1 MYILTTSDN
10 YNVLHSHSSPLIAN
24 FEMGPS
30 PHLPLDIFPCIVE
43 MLDHPVYNFD
53 ALKSCSMVCR
63 AFRLICAKYMFA
75 KIKITDKNSR
85 PRPSL
90 PVDQIK
96 DLMAM
101 NPRLATYIKELVI
114 AYEPAVEWNNP
125 NLPIILNQLQN
136 VDTLSLNTGSAGIPI
151 DWYTIAE
158 PLKISLER
166 LISSPSLTDLRLDG
180 ITDFPIPWIL
190 TGSTSLK
197 NLQLSSAQ
205 SHQLYYQFEGQPEST
220 ITVRPNVPPLQLRSF
235 YVDLERSLRA
245 ARFLLTAKWPQ
256 DGLPV
261 MDFAALE
268 SLSLVLEYGEPAQV
282 AIMKMFVGILTGLRK
297 LTLQVSQSYDAV
309 PVNIFDHIHPSSLE
323 TLECLKL
330 DFTVSGNPSFAL
342 AACNELT
349 TLSSANSPL
358 QSFDLAL
365 TLLILDDSHDLEAE
379 VFNTLAKLLTIA
391 KFPVLREV
399 ILQFQVIA
407 YRPGHAE
414 ALASQLSRMAKV
426 AFDALANEP
435 SIHFDLTV
443 LAMGE
448 EIY

>member
-1 MYILTTSDN
+1 
-10 YNVLHSHSSPLIAN
+10 
-24 FEMGPS
+24 
-30 PHLPLDIFPCIVE
+30 

-63 AFRLICAKYMFA
+63 AFRPICAKYIFA

-96 DLMAM
+96 DIMAV

-125 NLPIILNQLQN
+125 NLPVILNQLQN

-166 LISSPSLTDLRLDG
+166 LISSSSLTDLRLDG

-245 ARFLLTAKWPQ
+245 ARFLLTSRWPQ

-261 MDFAALE
+261 MEFAALG

-297 LTLQVSQSYDAV
+297 LTLQGRLKHFWGWILTNSFCHCPFTVSQSYDAV

-330 DFTVSGNPSFAL
+330 DFTVSGSPSF

-349 TLSSANSPL
+349 TLSSVNSPL

-407 YRPGHAE
+407 YRPGLAE

-435 SIHFDLTV
+435 SIHFHLKV
-443 LAMGE
+443 LVMGE